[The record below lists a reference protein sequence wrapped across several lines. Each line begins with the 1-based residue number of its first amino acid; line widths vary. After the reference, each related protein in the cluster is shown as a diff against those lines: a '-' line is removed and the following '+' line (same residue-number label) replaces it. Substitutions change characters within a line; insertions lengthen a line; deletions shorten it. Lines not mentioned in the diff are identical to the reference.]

1 MTWAVRALLGSAALT
16 LMLAFLF
23 AALTVYGVVS
33 IQLARAL
40 LVCAWLVA
48 IAGLVV
54 SDYLSKTR
62 RRRLKIGVTTLVAA
76 ILAISFWRLDAW
88 VVRHKDA
95 GVAAATVAPQRL
107 YYGDEQLNE
116 RTITLER
123 GCHPRVC

>member
-62 RRRLKIGVTTLVAA
+62 RRRLKLGVTTLVAA
-76 ILAISFWRLDAW
+76 ILAISVWRRYAW
-88 VVRHKDA
+88 QVQPNDTGGELRD
-95 GVAAATVAPQRL
+95 G
-107 YYGDEQLNE
+107 
-116 RTITLER
+116 
-123 GCHPRVC
+123 